1 MRRLLIVLTIFAF
14 GSCHEYE
21 NSVEQ
26 QRLFE
31 KRKDQK
37 LDTLVAIFV
46 SNTGSLDL
54 YYLQGP
60 LTLPKDVKMQLSD
73 TLTRDI
79 KVCGNF
85 PKDLVDMTSW
95 NYDPDFAYEVIG
107 KTILAD
113 TNNAVGKVPL
123 FYVTQ
128 WTKFYYNDHLWGERG
143 DLGTFPERSKMVN
156 NVVKYFKLEGEK
168 VNEVEGLLGKADF
181 HEQNEIGYKIDEE
194 YGSDIDPIATTILTF
209 TFDSDSIVRE
219 KKIEKW
225 EKNGR

>member
-1 MRRLLIVLTIFAF
+1 MTTNEVKRLLIILTAFMF

-46 SNTGSLDL
+46 SSTGSLDL
-54 YYLQGP
+54 YYLQGS
-60 LTLPKDVKMQLSD
+60 LTLPKDIKLQLSD

-85 PKDLVDMTSW
+85 PKELIDMSSW
-95 NYDPDFAYEVIG
+95 RYDPDLAFKVIG
-107 KTILAD
+107 KTISAD
-113 TNNAVGKVPL
+113 NHVPL

-128 WTKFYYNDHLWGERG
+128 WTKFYYEYHLWGERD
-143 DLGTFPERSKMVN
+143 DLGAFPERSKMAN
-156 NVVKYFKLEGEK
+156 DVVKYFKLEGEK
-168 VNEVEGLLGKADF
+168 VTEIENLLGEPDF
-181 HEQNEIGYKIDEE
+181 TGENEIGYKIDEE
-194 YGSDIDPIATTILTF
+194 YGSDIDPIATTTLTF
-209 TFDSDSIVRE
+209 TFDRDSIIRE

-225 EKNGR
+225 KKNDR

>member
-1 MRRLLIVLTIFAF
+1 MKRLFIILSILIF
-14 GSCHEYE
+14 GSCHKYE

-26 QRLFE
+26 RRLFE
-31 KRKDQK
+31 ERKDQK

-54 YYLQGP
+54 YYLQGQ
-60 LTLPKDVKMQLSD
+60 LTLPRDIKLQLPD

-85 PKDLVDMTSW
+85 PKELIDMSSW
-95 NYDPDFAYEVIG
+95 RYDPDLAYKVIG

-113 TNNAVGKVPL
+113 KDNAAGKVPL

-128 WTKFYYNDHLWGERG
+128 WTKFYYDDHLWGERG

-156 NVVKYFKLEGEK
+156 NVVKYFKLDGEK
-168 VNEVEGLLGKADF
+168 VTDVEALLGKADF
-181 HEQNEIGYKIDEE
+181 HGQNEIGYKIDEE
-194 YGSDIDPIATTILTF
+194 YGSDIDPIATTTLTF
-209 TFDSDSIVRE
+209 TFDGDSIVRE

-225 EKNGR
+225 RKNDR